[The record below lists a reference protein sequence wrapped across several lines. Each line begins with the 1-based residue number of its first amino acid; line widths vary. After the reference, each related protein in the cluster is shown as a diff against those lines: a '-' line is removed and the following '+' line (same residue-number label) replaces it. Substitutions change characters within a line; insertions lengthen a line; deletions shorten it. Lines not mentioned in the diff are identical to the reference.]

1 MALNLLSF
9 IIRNVTGEIQYYG
22 ILLNILLNLIMV
34 NVFPFQNCMTLSV
47 FLQGIWITSTFI
59 LHTYKASVITL

>member
-47 FLQGIWITSTFI
+47 FLQDIWITSTFI
-59 LHTYKASVITL
+59 LHTFKASVITL